1 MTSLQIY
8 LVKNMMIRNKV
19 MCFSQPILRSEWNI
33 ASKQWSRQCSDK
45 VDNEARKLPIRRP
58 KLNASD
64 RLEKLLKDHEHD
76 DKKELK

>member
-8 LVKNMMIRNKV
+8 LAKNMMIRNKV
-19 MCFSQPILRSEWNI
+19 MCFSQSILRSELNN

-45 VDNEARKLPIRRP
+45 VDDETGKLPIRRS

-64 RLEKLLKDHEHD
+64 RLEKLLKDHEED
-76 DKKELK
+76 VK

>member
-19 MCFSQPILRSEWNI
+19 MCFSQTILRSELNI

-45 VDNEARKLPIRRP
+45 VDNNETGKLPIRRS

-64 RLEKLLKDHEHD
+64 RLEKLIKDHEED
-76 DKKELK
+76 VK